1 MIFAL
6 NIVLGHKLMIHSRVP
21 SLNLNI
27 LESETTW
34 ISLWPEYILTRIT
47 QLFSLQHRHSIF

>member
-1 MIFAL
+1 MFMIFAL

-27 LESETTW
+27 LESEITW
-34 ISLWPEYILTRIT
+34 ISLWPEYILT
-47 QLFSLQHRHSIF
+47 HV

>member
-6 NIVLGHKLMIHSRVP
+6 NIVLGYKLMTHSRVP

-34 ISLWPEYILTRIT
+34 ISLWPEYILTHIT